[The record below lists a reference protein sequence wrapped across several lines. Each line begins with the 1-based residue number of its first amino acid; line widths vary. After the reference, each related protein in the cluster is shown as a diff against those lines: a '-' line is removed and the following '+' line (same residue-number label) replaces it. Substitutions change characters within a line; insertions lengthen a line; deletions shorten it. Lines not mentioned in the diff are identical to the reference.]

1 MPVNSDLKKAAMTG
15 FTIHH
20 QLLVGCHRLGRF
32 NFCHV
37 LLHKNALLAWFIL
50 VPETDVTDLL
60 DLPDAQRI
68 AATNEAALAS
78 QFLKQRL
85 GYPKINFAAIG
96 NVVAQLHLHVVGR
109 KPGDACWPAPVWGNL
124 PDGPPYAAQRL
135 EEIASELSDYY
146 GLRRY

>member
-1 MPVNSDLKKAAMTG
+1 
-15 FTIHH
+15 
-20 QLLVGCHRLGRF
+20 
-32 NFCHV
+32 
-37 LLHKNALLAWFIL
+37 
-50 VPETDVTDLL
+50 VTDLL

-124 PDGPPYAAQRL
+124 PDGPPYAAQCL